1 MACGAGTR
9 ACRPALLPTP
19 GFNVLSSATQFTI
32 ASVRRILFAVNVLIA
47 ITLVAAAAA
56 WYWFPYRALP
66 KTSGIIETWV
76 AQPVEVDR
84 DALGV
89 PHIKARTID
98 DAWFAEGYTAAED
111 RMFQMDGLRRLAA
124 GELSAVVGPSTLE
137 SDRESRR
144 LRMRRIAEQVYTEMT
159 ESDKSAAQAYAR
171 GVNAYIES
179 HRGRYGIEFTLL
191 RYDPAPWSVI
201 DSLLCGLHM
210 FRTLT
215 TDWKTKLVKQQ
226 MLRGGEPDKVN
237 FLFPNRSG
245 FEFMPGGGEH
255 PGSNAWAVS
264 GAHSATGKPLLSND
278 MHLEF
283 GIPGIWHMEYLEA
296 PGMKVAGV
304 SLPGM
309 PGIVSGH
316 NDRIAWGETSLGF
329 DVQDLYLEKLDLRTG
344 QYLFNGKIEQ
354 ARSEREVIQIKGQPP
369 EEQATWVTR
378 HGPVFQILNG
388 EVMTLRWT
396 AAEPG
401 IVADVFLDIDRARNW
416 DEFKRAISRF
426 GGPGQNFVY
435 ADVDGNIAYHAAG
448 KLPIRRD
455 YSADTPVDGSS
466 GNYEWQGFIPF
477 DELPQAQNP
486 PDGFVVSAN
495 QNPFPSD
502 YPYRFNG
509 TFAPPYRSRQI
520 LDMLRASGNRLTP
533 ADGLRIQKDV
543 YSGFHKF
550 LARQLASAWS
560 ERKGSSQ
567 AFTDAIAMLRT
578 WDGQMDRERPEP
590 LIVTL
595 AYQYLRKAVAERASP
610 GNGEIYDSKLA
621 PSVVERIL
629 RERPAAWFGDYRQLL
644 LQCFS
649 DGMAEGQRM
658 QGRDPKNWKW
668 GRYMYLAVENPI
680 VTRVPVIGKYFDL
693 GPVPM
698 SGGDT
703 TVKQTSR
710 RLGPSERMNASVGDW
725 DASLLNLT
733 IGESGHIASRHYRD
747 EWDAYYEG
755 RSFPMQFNT
764 VNAKSTVRFVP
775 KR

>member
-1 MACGAGTR
+1 
-9 ACRPALLPTP
+9 
-19 GFNVLSSATQFTI
+19 
-32 ASVRRILFAVNVLIA
+32 VRRLLFAVNILIA

-56 WYWFPYRALP
+56 FYRFLYRALP
-66 KTSGIIETWV
+66 KTSGTIETYV
-76 AQPVEVDR
+76 KQPVEVDR
-84 DALGV
+84 DTLGV
-89 PHIKARTID
+89 PHIKARTLD
-98 DAWFAEGYTAAED
+98 DAWFVEGYTAAED

-144 LRMRRIAEQVYTEMT
+144 LRMRRVAEQVYADMT
-159 ESDKSAAQAYAR
+159 ASDKSAAQAYAR

-191 RYDPAPWSVI
+191 GYDPAPWSVI

-215 TDWKTKLVKQQ
+215 TDWKTKLIKQQ

-237 FLFPNRSG
+237 FLFPSRSG

-296 PGMKVAGV
+296 PGMKVSGV

-309 PGIVSGH
+309 PGILSGH

-329 DVQDLYLEKLDLRTG
+329 DVQDLYIEKLDLRTG

-354 ARSEREVIQIKGQPP
+354 ARSERELIQIKGQPA
-369 EEQATWVTR
+369 EEQVTWVTR
-378 HGPVFQILNG
+378 HGPVFQIVNG

-396 AAEPG
+396 ATEPAT
-401 IVADVFLDIDRARNW
+401 VADVFLDIDRARNW
-416 DEFKRAISRF
+416 DEFKGAISRF

-435 ADVDGNIAYHAAG
+435 ADLDGNIAYHAAG
-448 KLPIRRD
+448 KLPIRRN
-455 YSADTPVDGSS
+455 YFGDTPVDGSS

-477 DELPQAQNP
+477 DELPQASNP

-495 QNPFPSD
+495 QTPFPAD
-502 YPYRFNG
+502 YPYHVNG

-550 LARQLASAWS
+550 LARQLAAAWS

-578 WDGQMDRERPEP
+578 WDGQMDQERAEP

-595 AYQYLRKAVAERASP
+595 AYQYLRKAIAERASP

-621 PSVVERIL
+621 TSVVERIL
-629 RERPAAWFGDYRQLL
+629 RERPQTWFGDYRQLL

-658 QGRDPKNWKW
+658 QGRDPKRWKW
-668 GRYMYLAVENPI
+668 GRNMYLAVENPI

-703 TVKQTSR
+703 TVKQTTR
-710 RLGPSERMNASVGDW
+710 RLGPSERMDASLGDW
-725 DASLLNLT
+725 DVSLLNLP

-755 RSFPMQFNT
+755 RSFPMQFNK
-764 VNAKSTVRFVP
+764 VDVKSSVRFVP
-775 KR
+775 KK

>member
-1 MACGAGTR
+1 
-9 ACRPALLPTP
+9 
-19 GFNVLSSATQFTI
+19 
-32 ASVRRILFAVNVLIA
+32 VRRLLFAVNVLIA
-47 ITLVAAAAA
+47 ISLVAAAAA
-56 WYWFPYRALP
+56 WYWFLSRDLP
-66 KTSGIIETWV
+66 KTSGTIETFV
-76 AQPVEVDR
+76 TQPVEVDR

-98 DAWFAEGYTAAED
+98 DAWFVEGYTTAED

-124 GELSAVVGPSTLE
+124 GELSAVVGPSTIE

-159 ESDKSAAQAYAR
+159 PSDKSAAQAYAR

-179 HRGRYGIEFTLL
+179 HRGRYAIEFTLL

-201 DSLLCGLHM
+201 DSVLCGLHM

-215 TDWKTKLVKQQ
+215 NNWKTKLVEQQ

-237 FLFPNRSG
+237 FLFPHRSG
-245 FEFMPGGGEH
+245 FDFMPGGDEH

-283 GIPGIWHMEYLEA
+283 GLPGIWHMEYLEA
-296 PGMKVAGV
+296 PGMKISGV

-316 NDRIAWGETSLGF
+316 NDRIAWGETNLGF
-329 DVQDLYLEKLDLRTG
+329 DVQDLYIEKLDLRTG

-354 ARSEREVIQIKGQPP
+354 ARSEKEVIQIKGQPA
-369 EEQATWVTR
+369 EEQDTWVTR
-378 HGPVFQILNG
+378 HGPVFQIANG
-388 EVMTLRWT
+388 EVMTLRWA

-401 IVADVFLDIDRARNW
+401 TVADVFLDIDRARNW
-416 DEFKRAISRF
+416 DDFKRAIARF

-435 ADVDGNIAYHAAG
+435 ADVDGNIGYHAAG

-455 YSADTPVDGSS
+455 YFGDTPVDGSS
-466 GNYEWQGFIPF
+466 GSFEWQGFIPF
-477 DELPQAQNP
+477 DELPQAWNP

-495 QNPFPSD
+495 QNPFPPD
-502 YPYRFNG
+502 YPYHVSG
-509 TFAPPYRSRQI
+509 PFAPPYRSRQI
-520 LDMLRASGNRLTP
+520 LDMLRASGNRITP

-550 LARQLASAWS
+550 LARQFASAWS
-560 ERKGSSQ
+560 EGKGSSQ
-567 AFTDAIAMLRT
+567 AFTDAIAMLRN
-578 WDGQMDRERPEP
+578 WDGQMDQERAEP

-595 AYQYLRKAVAERASP
+595 AYQYLRKAIAERAAP

-621 PSVVERIL
+621 ASVVERIL
-629 RERPAAWFGDYRQLL
+629 RERPATWFGDYHQLL
-644 LQCFS
+644 LQCFA

-658 QGRDPKNWKW
+658 QGKDPKRWKW
-668 GRYMYLAVENPI
+668 GRYMFLAVENPI
-680 VTRVPVIGKYFDL
+680 VTRVPIAGKYFDL

-703 TVKQTSR
+703 TVKQTTR

-725 DASLLNLT
+725 DASLLNLPF
-733 IGESGHIASRHYRD
+733 GESGHIASAHYRD
-747 EWDAYYEG
+747 EWEAYYQG
-755 RSFPMQFNT
+755 KSFPMQFNN
-764 VNAKSTVRFVP
+764 VDVKSKVTFVP
-775 KR
+775 RVAAR